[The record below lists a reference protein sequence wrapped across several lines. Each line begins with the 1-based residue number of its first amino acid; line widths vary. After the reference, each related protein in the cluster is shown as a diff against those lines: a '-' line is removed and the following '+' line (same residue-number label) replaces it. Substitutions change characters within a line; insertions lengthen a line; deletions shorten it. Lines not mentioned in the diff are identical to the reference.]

1 MKKRI
6 CCCAFAFL
14 LCSCSIVGKKEEPR
28 PAVVSPEAA
37 PEYKVEQVRLSDI
50 ESTVTVYFSYRQSG
64 TKSYA
69 FDEAGYLGKVYFKDG
84 DQVFAGDL
92 LASLE
97 GYDDAKAEYDSYNE
111 KKEELL
117 KKLDSYTDQ
126 LNKEIR
132 VYEIKHKYGFMS
144 DEEFAENTGSWH
156 DEYDEKIKELEDDIY
171 ILQLRIDR
179 AKEMLEKGA
188 LYADRTGIVTS
199 AKTVYSNS
207 GRKRYWWDTSE
218 NEEER
223 NDLTRSFNR
232 IKGGEAVIKVSDSG
246 SEAFI
251 AETEYA
257 SKFKLGDSIE
267 LNVGSK
273 TVSATVSEVEE
284 GRVVLIPDYADT
296 SVYVGMQVSYQL
308 PLERKEGVN
317 AISKSSIHAADGKY
331 YVYVVGE
338 DGFRQMRWVQTG
350 VSNSMEIEIT
360 EGLKLGDIVI
370 KR

>member
-6 CCCAFAFL
+6 FCCAFAFL

-64 TKSYA
+64 TKNYA

-117 KKLDSYTDQ
+117 KKLDSYTAGLD
-126 LNKEIR
+126 KEIR
-132 VYEIKHKYGFMS
+132 VYEIKHKYGFMT
-144 DEEFAENTGSWH
+144 DEEYAEKTGSWH
-156 DEYDEKIKELEDDIY
+156 DEYDEKIKEIEDEIY

-179 AKEMLEKGA
+179 AQELLDKGA
-188 LYADRTGIVTS
+188 LYADGTGIVTS
-199 AKTVYSNS
+199 AKTVYSNT
-207 GRKRYWWDTSE
+207 GKKRNWWDTSE
-218 NEEER
+218 SDEEKDR
-223 NDLTRSFNR
+223 ARAYNHIS
-232 IKGGEAVIKVSDSG
+232 GGEPIITVSDSG

-257 SKFKLGDSIE
+257 SKFELGDSIE

-284 GRVVLIPDYADT
+284 GRVVLSPDYANT